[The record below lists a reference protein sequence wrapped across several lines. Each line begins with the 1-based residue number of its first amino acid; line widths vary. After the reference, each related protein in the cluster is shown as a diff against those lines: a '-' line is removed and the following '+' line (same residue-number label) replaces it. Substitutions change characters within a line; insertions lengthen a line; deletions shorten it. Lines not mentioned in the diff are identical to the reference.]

1 MFEQM
6 QQFEKKKCVE
16 KKYNWQRAALPER
29 GRSVLASQPF
39 FYHQVLSSST
49 LTDTN

>member
-16 KKYNWQRAALPER
+16 KKYNWQR